1 MESAAFDR
9 THEQELDADVAI
21 VGYRPVGQALAAL
34 LCRAGHRVAVFERF
48 KDIYVFGSASS
59 PSELPE
65 LLGEL
70 RAQLQMTPTL
80 APSGALS

>member
-1 MESAAFDR
+1 MAVVALDRAAPQGVR
-9 THEQELDADVAI
+9 DADGRLTGWLAEH
-21 VGYRPVGQALAAL
+21 GAHAAL
-34 LCRAGHRVAVFERF
+34 VRPDF
-48 KDIYVFGSASS
+48 YVFGSASS

-65 LLGEL
+65 LLADL